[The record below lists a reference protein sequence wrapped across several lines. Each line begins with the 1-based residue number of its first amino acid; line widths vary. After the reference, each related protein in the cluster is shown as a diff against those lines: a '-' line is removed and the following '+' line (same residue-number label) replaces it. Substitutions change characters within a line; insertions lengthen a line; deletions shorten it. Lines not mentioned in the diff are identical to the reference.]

1 MCIRDRTEV
10 DYDELFRQGP
20 GAIWTLPATAEMW
33 ESGALDLTPVLESVK
48 ADVRDFAAVT
58 RTPLSYLFPDAC
70 LLYTSWLRPHVR
82 VWGPCERRF

>member
-1 MCIRDRTEV
+1 MNDSAEAVYAMVSVPCSTTNPDGTEV

-20 GAIWTLPATAEMW
+20 GAIWTLPASAEMW

-58 RTPLSYLFPDAC
+58 LSLI
-70 LLYTSWLRPHVR
+70 HI
-82 VWGPCERRF
+82 